1 MRSMDSFRRVISLCF
16 SLSLFLTHISV
27 SFPPPHFSPPQLSAA
42 GDSKVELTFKRGV
55 MDDLQSREQ
64 EERRLQTQR
73 RHRERPTTRGRLE
86 AQGGR
91 GRYSCTDPDCV
102 KQNITFNK
110 ESYLKAHMAK
120 RHARPSNA
128 ERTATL
134 LKICT
139 DCRAPNNLHRL
150 HALLAE
156 GGINIDELDD
166 AQYTPLITVAIA
178 GKLDYI
184 TALVEAGASLD
195 TVGRNGATALTNAV
209 QRGHTECVQYLVDAG
224 ADPDEGGRGTKT
236 ALQYAKNKDIAAIL
250 RRAGASAI
258 PNHEALHKA
267 ARGGRQGAAQIRG
280 IVERG
285 FGKRFGG
292 VDIELQMA
300 SAPHHT
306 ALMCAAESD
315 NVGAARA
322 LISLGARLD
331 VQVSVYVNTFQLC
344 CIYIIMNHQFTSHS
358 VRFTHH
364 HTGHLHSNDGHTHT
378 HVCVCVCVC
387 VCVFFHQRSDRT
399 PANIRGVK
407 VLLIHDIRGG
417 ERPVTVA

>member
-1 MRSMDSFRRVISLCF
+1 MTSSILNALDAILSCRRSTTPKQVKLKVTVPPGAGTNIAFELPGSSRKFTVPTPAGAAPGTQFVVRVWSHANEDSGLGGAGGGPFQKQEMIAVAKNLKTSYPQYWTWEVTQKYGQILQTF
-16 SLSLFLTHISV
+16 K
-27 SFPPPHFSPPQLSAA
+27 PPPA
-42 GDSKVELTFKRGV
+42 GISTGV
-55 MDDLQSREQ
+55 VAC
-64 EERRLQTQR
+64 
-73 RHRERPTTRGRLE
+73 PVTRGRLE
-86 AQGGR
+86 AQG
-91 GRYSCTDPDCV
+91 
-102 KQNITFNK
+102 ITSTK
-110 ESYLKAHMAK
+110 ESLKARMTMHHVH
-120 RHARPSNA
+120 HARPSHTA
-128 ERTATL
+128 RTSHTERTATL

-139 DCRAPNNLHRL
+139 DCRAPDNLHQL

-156 GGINIDELDD
+156 GGINIDVLDD

-224 ADPDEGGRGTKT
+224 ADPDEGGPGTKT

-267 ARGGRQGAAQIRG
+267 ARGGRRGAAQIRG

-331 VQVSVYVNTFQLC
+331 VRVSVYG
-344 CIYIIMNHQFTSHS
+344 TSH
-358 VRFTHH
+358 
-364 HTGHLHSNDGHTHT
+364 
-378 HVCVCVCVC
+378 
-387 VCVFFHQRSDRT
+387 
-399 PANIRGVK
+399 I
-407 VLLIHDIRGG
+407 
-417 ERPVTVA
+417 